1 MNGTTPKSI
10 TNEMPMNIEVHPA
23 QPVQPADRNLVHV
36 TKAQM
41 KGARIIIVNDI
52 NKSC

>member
-10 TNEMPMNIEVHPA
+10 TNIPVEIEVHPA
-23 QPVQPADRNLVHV
+23 QPVQHTDRNLVHV

-41 KGARIIIVNDI
+41 KGDSVMH
-52 NKSC
+52 

>member
-10 TNEMPMNIEVHPA
+10 TKEIPVEIEVHPA
-23 QPVQPADRNLVHV
+23 QPVQHADRNLVHV

-41 KGARIIIVNDI
+41 KGDPIR
-52 NKSC
+52 